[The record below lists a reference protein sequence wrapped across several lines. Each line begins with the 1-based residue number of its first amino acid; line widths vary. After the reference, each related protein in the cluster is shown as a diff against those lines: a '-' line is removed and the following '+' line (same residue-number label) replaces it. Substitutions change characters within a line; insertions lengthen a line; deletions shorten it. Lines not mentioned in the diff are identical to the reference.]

1 MAGNGRGTP
10 GPRRRA
16 AGTVVGPARISPA
29 WAAAGYQPALR
40 RPAAPRTADGVP
52 LAGWWWRV
60 LATVIDGIILSAL
73 GAIVLAPIYLR
84 LVRAM
89 SDAFSAI
96 VRAAQ
101 AGQPRRSSTP
111 PISCPPATSWR
122 SRPSLALQMIY
133 LVTFLRWKPRLP
145 ESSSAASGSSPSM
158 LARAHHCLGPSSFSG
173 RRSGYCRVRLA
184 CSGSSR

>member
-10 GPRRRA
+10 GPD
-16 AGTVVGPARISPA
+16 PALPGQWSDPPGYPQDGQ
-29 WAAAGYQPALR
+29 AAGYQPALR

-122 SRPSLALQMIY
+122 SRPS
-133 LVTFLRWKPRLP
+133 
-145 ESSSAASGSSPSM
+145 PS
-158 LARAHHCLGPSSFSG
+158 R
-173 RRSGYCRVRLA
+173 CR
-184 CSGSSR
+184 